1 MTTVVFELS
10 MSLEGYVTAPHR
22 GRANGRGRRGIAR
35 WAFGDDPATHQAPAE
50 SPDGGV
56 DESVTADIHTAL
68 ARAKALPG
76 ERVVVVMGGA
86 DLGRQ
91 FIQAGP
97 AEVISIHPVPVL
109 LGGGTRL
116 FDDTRLE
123 VTEVVPSPT
132 ATHLRF
138 RVPDPQTAHP

>member
-1 MTTVVFELS
+1 MYEF
-10 MSLEGYVTAPHR
+10 VTA
-22 GRANGRGRRGIAR
+22 G
-35 WAFGDDPATHQAPAE
+35 
-50 SPDGGV
+50 
-56 DESVTADIHTAL
+56 IHTAL
-68 ARAKALPG
+68 ERATALAG

-91 FIQAGP
+91 FGQAGL
-97 AEVISIHPVPVL
+97 AEVISIHLVPVL

-116 FDDTRLE
+116 FDDTPIDPTRLE